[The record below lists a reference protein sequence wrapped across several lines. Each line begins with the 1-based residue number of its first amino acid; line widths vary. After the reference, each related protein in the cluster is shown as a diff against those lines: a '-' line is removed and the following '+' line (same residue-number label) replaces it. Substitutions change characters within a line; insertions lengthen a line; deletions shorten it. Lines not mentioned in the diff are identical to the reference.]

1 MKNPKHWLWSALA
14 LSLILS
20 LASCTT
26 KTAYIP
32 NDVRAQAIAGFSQD
46 DIYDTI
52 YAAVDS
58 LVTLD
63 RIKAPEGS
71 ARAVVIVENV
81 VNDTLSRGRD
91 AEALAEGLG
100 LSLREEL
107 TNSGKIVVYNR
118 EAAQY
123 ATVQV
128 TPQYILKGRLT
139 QRNLRQDNSDF
150 QIEYSLNLTLIDL
163 ATGLE
168 FWQKRIPL
176 RKVAARKNAF

>member
-1 MKNPKHWLWSALA
+1 MSKKYLVLTAITLFAAFA
-14 LSLILS
+14 LS
-20 LASCTT
+20 SCAT

-32 NDVRAQAIAGFSQD
+32 QGTRPEAVSGFSQD
-46 DIYDTI
+46 DIDDTV
-52 YAAVDS
+52 YAAVES
-58 LVTLD
+58 LLTLD

-71 ARAVVIVENV
+71 SRAVVIVANV

-100 LSLREEL
+100 LGLREEL
-107 TNSGKIVVYNR
+107 TNCGKIVVYNR

-139 QRNLRQDNSDF
+139 HSNLRQDNSDV

-176 RKVAARKNAF
+176 RKLAARKNVF